1 MDVAAAHATDASHLD
16 VREDTHPPLVCTTAT
31 LKTVDLPVAS
41 ARDTRL
47 KHHSSQV
54 ASARDTRLEHHSL
67 CVSFVSGE
75 PYFSTTFVRGQIC
88 PPPVAGFCPPSANSA
103 SGRGKFCKWTWCG
116 DTRRWAGFCPP
127 VGGGATPSGQ
137 KPDARTGAK
146 TLKVQLVQ
154 LVQDQAQGNVV
165 GAGMLVDGALMEDDA
180 ADCTADSAV
189 MSPSTSCPLP
199 TESPSSLWSDSE
211 DSALGAVSVGE
222 LAESARTLLR
232 RLPVWAEAQ
241 QQTEEETYHLGTK
254 ALQLFGV
261 RFNARTGAKTLKVQL
276 LQLQDQAQGNV
287 VGAGMLVDD
296 VPMEDDAAGD
306 LHLLLLQEE
315 AGSPAPLPPPR
326 AQTR

>member
-1 MDVAAAHATDASHLD
+1 
-16 VREDTHPPLVCTTAT
+16 
-31 LKTVDLPVAS
+31 
-41 ARDTRL
+41 
-47 KHHSSQV
+47 
-54 ASARDTRLEHHSL
+54 
-67 CVSFVSGE
+67 
-75 PYFSTTFVRGQIC
+75 
-88 PPPVAGFCPPSANSA
+88 
-103 SGRGKFCKWTWCG
+103 
-116 DTRRWAGFCPP
+116 

-154 LVQDQAQGNVV
+154 LVQDHAQGNVV